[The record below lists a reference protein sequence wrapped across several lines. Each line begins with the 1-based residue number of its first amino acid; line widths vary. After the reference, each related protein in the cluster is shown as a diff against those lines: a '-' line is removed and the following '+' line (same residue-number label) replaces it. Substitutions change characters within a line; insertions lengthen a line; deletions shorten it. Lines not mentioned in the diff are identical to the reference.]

1 MKIAIYWMSKDY
13 GGVDT
18 HLLLLLRYWPNKKDE
33 FLLYVNEDNAGYDAI
48 KSKLCEIPNI
58 KIIKVFSGWGNNSL
72 SSKIMSF
79 VFFPIYFYYLKF
91 KTVNE
96 LKNNNID
103 ALFVQNGGYPGSWKA
118 LASLWGAYKLN
129 IKKRLLLIHH
139 GSVHNNIIHRFGEN
153 LIDYKMS
160 TWATDIVT
168 VSRATRKTLI
178 DYRGWDP
185 YRNPI
190 RVIHNGFEISNEE
203 RLNLNFRKTY
213 NIATDSFI
221 IGMVGRID
229 RYKGQEDLLIAL
241 SELPDQIR
249 NNYTAV
255 FVGTDGGSGEAKRL
269 KYLSE
274 KLNVSKQVVFTG
286 FIEGE
291 IKNVISNFN
300 ILAMLTKDFEGF
312 GLTIGEAMV
321 SNIPVICTDVG
332 AVKEFVDNNV
342 AWIIPPEDPSSLASL
357 LTQYHD
363 SNLIFKEKAESA
375 KIHIKKWD
383 AKVMAKRFYRI
394 IAVE

>member
-18 HLLLLLRYWPNKKDE
+18 HLLTLLRHWPVKEDI
-33 FLLYVNEDNAGYDAI
+33 FLLYVNEGNSGFDAI
-48 KSKLCEIPNI
+48 KSKINEIPNI
-58 KIIKVFSGWGNNSL
+58 EIIEVNSGWGKNNSI
-72 SSKIMSF
+72 SKLMSF
-79 VFFPIYFYYLKF
+79 IFFPIYFYYLKI

-96 LKNNNID
+96 LKNRNID

-118 LASLWGAYKLN
+118 LASIWGAYKLK

-139 GSVHNNIIHRFGEN
+139 GAVHNNIIHRFGER
-153 LIDYKMS
+153 LIDYKM
-160 TWATDIVT
+160 TEWATDLVT

-190 RVIHNGFEISNEE
+190 RVIHNGFEISNEIKKD
-203 RLNLNFRKTY
+203 LNFRKEY
-213 NIATDSFI
+213 NIPMDSFI
-221 IGMVGRID
+221 VGMVGRID

-255 FVGTDGGSGEAKRL
+255 FVGTDGGSGETKRL

-274 KLNVSKQVVFTG
+274 KLNVSKQIVFTG

-321 SNIPVICTDVG
+321 CNVPVICTDVG
-332 AVKEFVDNNV
+332 AVREFVDDQV

-357 LTQYHD
+357 LIRYHD
-363 SNLIFKEKAESA
+363 SKSIFKKKSESA
-375 KIHIKKWD
+375 KIHIKKWN
-383 AKVMAKRFYRI
+383 AKVMVKRFYRI